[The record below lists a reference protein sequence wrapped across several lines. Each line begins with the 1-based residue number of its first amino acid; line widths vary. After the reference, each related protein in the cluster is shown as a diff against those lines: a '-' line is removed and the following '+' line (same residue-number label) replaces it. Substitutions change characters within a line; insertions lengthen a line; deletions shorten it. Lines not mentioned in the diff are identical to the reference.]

1 MMEGSPV
8 LEIGYPYWAQANLK
22 IVSRELQV
30 SILRLGKTVRELNWG
45 TLTIEFVI
53 LIVGISVGLQVNEW
67 ENRRNDRQLEKEYL
81 ERLLVDLTET
91 ERVLKQDFE
100 NLSES
105 VKTLSAGI
113 SPLGKSSL
121 TREDHQKVFLSAGAS
136 ALVGQFGVVFG
147 TVEELKDTG
156 NMRLLRSKELRI
168 ALANL
173 YQSYQQTIRISE
185 MRNLLRSQSFPV
197 LARQLKPNSEN
208 RIMWDEESVEQ
219 NKRDI
224 YVALTVIQQNQKYD
238 LADTEELMDRVAAI
252 SGIITQELAAK

>member
-1 MMEGSPV
+1 M
-8 LEIGYPYWAQANLK
+8 
-22 IVSRELQV
+22 

-45 TLTIEFVI
+45 TLTIELVI
-53 LIVGISVGLQVNEW
+53 LIVGISVGLQVSEW
-67 ENRRNDRQLEKEYL
+67 ENRRNDRQLEREYQ
-81 ERLLVDLTET
+81 ERLLVDFAET
-91 ERVLKQDFE
+91 DRVLRQDFE
-100 NLSES
+100 NLSAS

-113 SPLGKSSL
+113 SPLGKSSM
-121 TREDHQKVFLSAGAS
+121 TKEDHQKVIMAAGAS
-136 ALVGQFGVVFG
+136 ALVGRFGVVFG

-208 RIMWDEESVEQ
+208 RIMWDEESIEQ

-224 YVALTVIQQNQKYD
+224 YVALTVILQNQIFD
-238 LADTEELMDRVAAI
+238 LEDTEELMDHAAAI
-252 SGIITQELAAK
+252 SGIIAQELAAK

>member
-1 MMEGSPV
+1 M
-8 LEIGYPYWAQANLK
+8 
-22 IVSRELQV
+22 

-45 TLTIEFVI
+45 TLTIELVI
-53 LIVGISVGLQVNEW
+53 LIVGISVGLQVSEW
-67 ENRRNDRQLEKEYL
+67 ENRRNDRQLEREYQ
-81 ERLLVDLTET
+81 ERLLVDFAET
-91 ERVLKQDFE
+91 DRVLRQDFE
-100 NLSES
+100 NLSAS

-113 SPLGKSSL
+113 SPLGKSSM
-121 TREDHQKVFLSAGAS
+121 TKEDHQKVIMAAGAS
-136 ALVGQFGVVFG
+136 ALVGRFGVVFG

-208 RIMWDEESVEQ
+208 RITWDEESIEQ

-224 YVALTVIQQNQKYD
+224 YVALTVILQNQIFD
-238 LADTEELMDRVAAI
+238 LEDTEELMDHAAAI
-252 SGIITQELAAK
+252 SGIIAQELAAK